1 MTALRK
7 AGIVRSTRGP
17 RGGHELT
24 LSPSDLTLKAVVE
37 AVDGPIEPRDTAI
50 AGKQDAVGQRIV
62 LREVWGDVAAAY
74 VAALE
79 SVTFDS
85 IVERSEQLENRAV
98 YRI

>member
-1 MTALRK
+1 
-7 AGIVRSTRGP
+7 VRSGDRPISTHLEVGP
-17 RGGHELT
+17 KRTFALA
-24 LSPSDLTLKAVVE
+24 LDWPAWRRDALLADVLRYAVVPD
-37 AVDGPIEPRDTAI
+37 AD
-50 AGKQDAVGQRIV
+50 KQDAVGQRIV

-74 VAALE
+74 VAALK